1 MIVLSPTQ
9 ARAWEEKSLRE
20 GARMKDLM
28 RQAVEGALR
37 EIRPHLPTPG
47 HALFLVGPGHNGDDA
62 VLLALELKELGW
74 KTELLL
80 SRAPG
85 KRVHPDPRVKAKVWK
100 KALVWPA
107 KPEQF
112 LKANGPRLVVDGL
125 LGLGAVPPP
134 RPPETA
140 ILNWIAKERRGT
152 DLLVALDLPTGL
164 HPAEG
169 HAPGAVFSADLTIAL
184 GSVKSGCLKDLA
196 LTQVGRLRGVPIDF
210 GVPPPKTTVDFFLP
224 AETAPWIQPRR
235 GDLHKHSAGTV
246 HLWAGSGTYPG
257 AALLASVGALRS
269 GAGYVRLFTDRS
281 ISSWI
286 SSRLPELLLSPHA
299 DGTPPEMETFCRQAK
314 AAVVGPGLP
323 PSETLSNFL
332 SQLLPNSTVPV
343 VLDAGALDCVASHPE
358 WLASTKAPVILTPH
372 AGELARLTGQKN
384 QDRAEAAHLWLDRHP
399 HTLLVAKGPHTLVA
413 SSDHPLS
420 HNGTG
425 GPAQATAGMGDL
437 LAGLIGG
444 LLAAGYAPF
453 DAARLAVCWHGLAA
467 DLAEGQGGPAVL
479 ASDVAH
485 VLSKAWRVLT
495 GQAISGLP

>member
-1 MIVLSPTQ
+1 MIVLSPAQ
-9 ARAWEEKSLRE
+9 ARTWEEKSLRE
-20 GARMKDLM
+20 GARMKDLL
-28 RQAVEGALR
+28 RQAVDGALR

-47 HALFLVGPGHNGDDA
+47 QALFLVGPGHNGDDA
-62 VLLALELKELGW
+62 VLLALALKGLGW

-80 SRAPG
+80 SRTPG
-85 KRVHPDPRVKAKVWK
+85 KRHHPDPRVKAKVWK

-112 LKANGPRLVVDGL
+112 LKASGPRLVVDGL

-164 HPAEG
+164 HPSEG
-169 HAPGAVFSADLTIAL
+169 HAPGAVFFADFTIAL

-196 LTQVGRLRGVPIDF
+196 LPQVGRLRGVPIDF
-210 GVPPPKTTVDFFLP
+210 GVPAPKTMAEFFLP
-224 AETAPWIQPRR
+224 PETAPYIRPRR

-257 AALLASVGALRS
+257 ASLLTSAGALRS

-286 SSRLPELLLSPHA
+286 SSRRPELLLSPHA
-299 DGTPPEMETFCRQAK
+299 DGTPPELEAFCKQAN
-314 AAVVGPGLP
+314 ALVVGPGLP
-323 PSETLSNFL
+323 PSQALSDFL
-332 SQLLPNSTVPV
+332 SRLLPASTVPV
-343 VLDAGALDCVASHPE
+343 VLDAGALEGVASHPE
-358 WLASTKAPVILTPH
+358 WLAAAKVPVILTPH
-372 AGELARLTGQKN
+372 AGELARLTGQKIR
-384 QDRAEAAHLWLDRHP
+384 DRAEAARLWLDRHP

-420 HNGTG
+420 HNGSG

-453 DAARLAVCWHGLAA
+453 DAARLAVSWHGLAA

-479 ASDVAH
+479 ASDVAKY
-485 VLSKAWRVLT
+485 LPRAWRVLT
-495 GQAISGLP
+495 GQAISGLA

>member
-1 MIVLSPTQ
+1 MIVLSPAQ
-9 ARAWEEKSLRE
+9 ARTWEEKSLRE

-28 RQAVEGALR
+28 RQAVDGALR

-47 HALFLVGPGHNGDDA
+47 QALFLVGPGHNGDDA
-62 VLLALELKELGW
+62 VLLALALKQLGW

-80 SRAPG
+80 SRTPG
-85 KRVHPDPRVKAKVWK
+85 KRHHPDPRVKAKVWK

-112 LKANGPRLVVDGL
+112 LKASGPRLVVDGL

-164 HPAEG
+164 HPSEG
-169 HAPGAVFSADLTIAL
+169 HAPGAVFFADFTIAL

-196 LTQVGRLRGVPIDF
+196 LPQVGRLRGVPIDF
-210 GVPPPKTTVDFFLP
+210 GVPAPKTMAEFFLP
-224 AETAPWIQPRR
+224 PETAPYIRPRR

-257 AALLASVGALRS
+257 ASLLTSAGALRS

-286 SSRLPELLLSPHA
+286 SSRRPELLLSPHA
-299 DGTPPEMETFCRQAK
+299 DGTPPELEAFCKQAN
-314 AAVVGPGLP
+314 ALVVGPGLP
-323 PSETLSNFL
+323 PSQALSDFL
-332 SQLLPNSTVPV
+332 SRLLPASTVPV
-343 VLDAGALDCVASHPE
+343 VLDAGALEGVASHPE
-358 WLASTKAPVILTPH
+358 WLAAAKVPVILTPH
-372 AGELARLTGQKN
+372 VGELARLTGQKIR
-384 QDRAEAAHLWLDRHP
+384 DRAEAARLWLDRHP

-420 HNGTG
+420 HNGSG

-453 DAARLAVCWHGLAA
+453 DAARLAVNWHGLAA

-479 ASDVAH
+479 ASDVAKY
-485 VLSKAWRVLT
+485 LPRAWRVLT
-495 GQAISGLP
+495 GQAISGLA